1 MSTVKRGL
9 SLAAF
14 LCLALLTSYASS
26 NQLLYVQE
34 GSHLVTYSVN
44 PKTAATTKLGSLYID
59 ALQNYPIQIFH
70 SGSYIYILGFR
81 SAADEYFSVHATTAA
96 GVPTETPIQMLVVKP
111 ALTQFHIHPNGTF
124 AYALYSSTDQTTRQF
139 VGDIVLFTINL
150 KTGELTNTTK
160 AVTSFLPNYYF
171 QTFLYGFNSTGS
183 KFYIRAYVNF
193 RDSVG
198 SSYSSYTVNA
208 KTGELG
214 DATAFWGDD
223 ASIVGTAFSVISDKL
238 IGLDSNYGV
247 SGGPAGIKIYPNA
260 VYPPNPPPN
269 PAITCTVDMLAEC
282 GSTTGMQFDPS
293 GKYLFLSTTANGTE
307 VMAID
312 LTAKELKKTGASMP
326 DAAQNGVIF
335 SPDGTLAYA
344 IKHPS
349 EVLVYAFNP
358 ANGLFAA
365 HSSFTVPFQI
375 GQLIPA
381 K

>member
-96 GVPTETPIQMLVVKP
+96 GVPTETPIQKLVVKP

-208 KTGELG
+208 ETGALT
-214 DATAFWGDD
+214 DATAFWEDD
-223 ASIVGTAFSVISDKL
+223 ASIMGTAFSVISDRL
-238 IGLDSNYGV
+238 IGLDSNYGF

-269 PAITCTVDMLAEC
+269 PVITCTIDMLAEC
-282 GSTTGMQFDPS
+282 GSTTGMQFDPT
-293 GKYLFLSTTANGTE
+293 GKYLFLTTTTHGTE

-312 LTAKELKKTGASMP
+312 LAAKELKKTGASMP
-326 DAAQNGVIF
+326 DALQNGVTF
-335 SPDGTLAYA
+335 SPDAALVYA
-344 IKHPS
+344 IKHPN
-349 EVLVYAFNP
+349 EVLVYAFDP
-358 ANGLFAA
+358 ANGLFTA
-365 HSSFTVPFQI
+365 HSSFTVQSQI
-375 GQLIPA
+375 GQLVPA

>member
-14 LCLALLTSYASS
+14 LCLALLSSYASS

-96 GVPTETPIQMLVVKP
+96 GVPTETPIQKLAVKP

-124 AYALYSSTDQTTRQF
+124 AYALYTSTDQTTGQF
-139 VGDIVLFTINL
+139 VGDIVLFAINP

-160 AVTSFLPNYYF
+160 AVTNFPPNYYF

-198 SSYSSYTVNA
+198 SSYSSFTVNA
-208 KTGELG
+208 KTGALA
-214 DATAFWGDD
+214 DATAFWEDD
-223 ASIVGTAFSVISDKL
+223 ASIVGTAFSVISDRL
-238 IGLDSNYGV
+238 IGLDFNYGF

-260 VYPPNPPPN
+260 VYPRNPPPN
-269 PAITCTVDMLAEC
+269 PVVTCTIDMLAEC
-282 GSTTGMQFDPS
+282 GSTTGMQFDPTER
-293 GKYLFLSTTANGTE
+293 YLFLTTTTNGTE
-307 VMAID
+307 VVAID
-312 LTAKELKKTGASMP
+312 LAAKELKKTGASMP
-326 DAAQNGVIF
+326 EAAQNGVTF

-344 IKHPS
+344 VKHPN
-349 EVLVYAFNP
+349 EVLVYAFDP
-358 ANGLFAA
+358 VNGLFTA
-365 HSSFTVPFQI
+365 HSSFTAPSQI
-375 GQLIPA
+375 GQLVPS